1 MFVLKRSCIYLILVN
16 FLPIIGAY
24 ASSLQDLARIRL
36 NTPFAFSSIE
46 KPIVAQQ
53 EIDGS
58 MCIFYAL
65 ANALLAAKESIG
77 PDFLF
82 EVERLT
88 SLFSHICNHQ
98 RGNSENLAIV
108 YQKICDYGNLKLDKD
123 CQALNKAVK
132 EFKIIS
138 LNLAN
143 LKNQKSRL
151 LLKKISR
158 HKKSAIIAFVQDRDQ
173 ADGHVF
179 CFGITN
185 KPEGVNIRV
194 LDSVDAKYHH
204 EKRFLTD
211 EEKRR
216 ESSETNY
223 KNEITFIKNFLQKL
237 QLAPRQEQTEIFDY
251 QREQRIQRYK
261 NQIARLNSQLFELK
275 ILLRQELLTSDH
287 GN

>member
-16 FLPIIGAY
+16 FLPSIGVY

-36 NTPFAFSSIE
+36 KTPFSFLPIE

-65 ANALLAAKESIG
+65 ANALLAAKENSG
-77 PDFLF
+77 SDFLF

-88 SLFSHICNHQ
+88 SLFSHICDHQ
-98 RGNSENLAIV
+98 RGNSENLAVV
-108 YQKICDYGNLKLDKD
+108 YQKICDYGNRNLDKD

-143 LKNQKSRL
+143 LKNEKSML
-151 LLKKISR
+151 LLQKISR

-173 ADGHVF
+173 SGGHVF
-179 CFGITN
+179 SFGITN

-211 EEKRR
+211 EEKNR

-223 KNEITFIKNFLQKL
+223 ENEITFIKNFLQNL
-237 QLAPRQEQTEIFDY
+237 QLAPRQEQTERFDY
-251 QREQRIQRYK
+251 QRAQRIQRYK
-261 NQIARLNSQLFELK
+261 DQIEQLNNQLIELK
-275 ILLRQELLTSDH
+275 VLLRKELLASAH
-287 GN
+287 GR